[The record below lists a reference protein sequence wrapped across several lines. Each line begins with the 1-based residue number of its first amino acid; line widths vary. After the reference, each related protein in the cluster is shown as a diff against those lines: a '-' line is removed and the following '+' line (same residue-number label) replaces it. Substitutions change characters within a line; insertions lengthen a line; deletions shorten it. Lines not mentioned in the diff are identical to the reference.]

1 VSTRVR
7 WDRSQVE
14 VTARDVAALG
24 WIADQYAIRADALA
38 VLLRRLTS
46 VGPDGWPSSAPG
58 PVALGERRVRRII
71 ERWGRAGWVHRYRL
85 LGHAWVV
92 PRPAGIALAGRAYRE
107 WTPNAR
113 MLDHIHATGL
123 VRLAVEARL
132 PGAPWRCERELRRL
146 VAAGER
152 KAIYRLPDAEVVTD
166 GGIYGVEV
174 ELTQKDQARFE
185 RNLRLIDPATA
196 DTTYFVPPGLA
207 ERLARWLAA
216 ANQQRQAGGYPPFT
230 VRVAALPEVPGTSYG
245 GAR

>member
-1 VSTRVR
+1 VSARVR
-7 WDRSQVE
+7 WDRSEVE

-38 VLLRRLTS
+38 VLLARLASDPAGS
-46 VGPDGWPSSAPG
+46 VPPLA
-58 PVALGERRVRRII
+58 VTQRRVRQVVT
-71 ERWGRAGWVHRYRL
+71 RWGRAGWVHRYRL

-92 PRPAGIALAGRAYRE
+92 PRPAGIALADRPYRE
-107 WTPNAR
+107 WQPNAR
-113 MLDHIHATGL
+113 MLDHLHATGL

-132 PGAPWRCERELRRL
+132 PGAPWRCERELRQL

-196 DTTYFVPPGLA
+196 DTTYFAPPGLA

-216 ANQQRQAGGYPPFT
+216 ANQQRQTGGYPPFK